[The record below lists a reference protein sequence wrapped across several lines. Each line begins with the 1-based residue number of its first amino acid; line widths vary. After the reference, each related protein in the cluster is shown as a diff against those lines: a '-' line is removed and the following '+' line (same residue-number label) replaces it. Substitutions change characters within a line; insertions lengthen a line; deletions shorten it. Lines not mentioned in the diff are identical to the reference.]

1 MCFVV
6 ILHDNVDLYPLTFS
20 PHKISTFVRDFCGVW
35 VWYVWLMAVDIN
47 KQFSIQN
54 REQEKNCFFSF
65 SLCFRS
71 LYDFLLVSFLL
82 TFFLSVFFICIHL
95 VVDKLESALVTIF
108 LYVLLQ
114 HFRTNLLGKKK
125 TKKTYKLTHTCTDSL
140 IQALSINIRRRKNN
154 KKMTDSFK
162 LVRSKRIAFCIKSET
177 IVLRRCC
184 LATATGTSWRE
195 EEKWQ
200 VNQFYAPK
208 KEHLSKNRCSKKTH
222 VIWTEREP
230 K

>member
-20 PHKISTFVRDFCGVW
+20 PHKISTFVRDFCC

-54 REQEKNCFFSF
+54 REQEKNCFFFHSRYAFAACMISFLFLFCWHFF
-65 SLCFRS
+65 SLF
-71 LYDFLLVSFLL
+71 
-82 TFFLSVFFICIHL
+82 FFICIHL

-125 TKKTYKLTHTCTDSL
+125 TKKNIQTHSHMYRLSNPGL
-140 IQALSINIRRRKNN
+140 IDQYT
-154 KKMTDSFK
+154 KK
-162 LVRSKRIAFCIKSET
+162 
-177 IVLRRCC
+177 
-184 LATATGTSWRE
+184 
-195 EEKWQ
+195 
-200 VNQFYAPK
+200 K
-208 KEHLSKNRCSKKTH
+208 KQ
-222 VIWTEREP
+222 
-230 K
+230 